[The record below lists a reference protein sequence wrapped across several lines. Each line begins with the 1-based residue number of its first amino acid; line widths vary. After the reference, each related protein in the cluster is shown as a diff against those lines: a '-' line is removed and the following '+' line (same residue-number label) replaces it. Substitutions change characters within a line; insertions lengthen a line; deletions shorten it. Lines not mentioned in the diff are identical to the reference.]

1 MGVDIQAVANT
12 MYDMVVEVAGTKR
25 YKPGDLTKAMMK
37 QYADDGISKK
47 DCKAAIREL
56 VDNGRVVYSY
66 FNGTFLEL
74 PKEEGAAKGNG

>member
-1 MGVDIQAVANT
+1 MSVDVQAVSDA
-12 MYDMVVEVAGTKR
+12 MFKMVEEVAGTKK

-37 QYADDGISKK
+37 KFAADEISKK

-56 VDNGRVVYSY
+56 VDNEKLVYSY

-74 PKEEGAAKGNG
+74 PHVEGAAKSD